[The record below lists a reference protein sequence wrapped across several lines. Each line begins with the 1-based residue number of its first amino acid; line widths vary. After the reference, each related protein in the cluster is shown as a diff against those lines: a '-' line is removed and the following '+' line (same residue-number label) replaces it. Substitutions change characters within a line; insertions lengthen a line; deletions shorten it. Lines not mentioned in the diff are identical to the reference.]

1 MKKRVV
7 AILAALGAVV
17 AAGGL
22 VYSAGWLFRAGG
34 GDGGDGGPSDGLGGE
49 VHALGRIEPAGG
61 VIGVAAPMGDRILRV
76 MVSVGQRVAVG
87 QPLAELD
94 SRELRELEGA
104 VVRAQLAEARARRLA
119 EEQAADARIR
129 AAELALEEAESHGDQ
144 IRAEREKVEALA
156 LRAEQARRDAERLA
170 ALGDEL
176 VSAQQRERQALLVRQ
191 AEAELSAA
199 RAALALAE
207 TKDRLARENAQAQLD
222 AARAAKDQA
231 LSAIP
236 VESLAA
242 QSALVDAQLRR
253 AWTPAP
259 GDGVVLKILGS
270 PGDLTGGGPIVQLAD
285 TARMVVIAEVH
296 EDSIKRI
303 RVGQAARITS
313 RALPPPYDRQDRGLT
328 GRVERIG
335 RIVASPVLRSLD
347 PFAPDDLH
355 VIEVRVA
362 LDEEGSR
369 VAARFVHMQVDVHFL
384 AEGAAAPPTG
394 AAGAAAAEG
403 EAP

>member
-1 MKKRVV
+1 MKKRIV
-7 AILAALGAVV
+7 AMLAALGAVV

-22 VYSAGWLFRAGG
+22 VYSSGWMFRSGGGAGG
-34 GDGGDGGPSDGLGGE
+34 QGDPSGASSGE

-76 MVSVGQRVAVG
+76 LAREGQRVAAG

-94 SRELRELEGA
+94 SRELRELERQ
-104 VVRAQLAEARARRLA
+104 VVRAQLTEAQARWKA
-119 EEQAADARIR
+119 EEQSAAARIR
-129 AAELALEEAESHGDQ
+129 AAELALEEAESHGEQ
-144 IRAEREKVEALA
+144 IEAEREKVEALR

-176 VSAQQRERQALLVRQ
+176 VTAQQRERQTLLVRQ
-191 AEAELSAA
+191 AEAEWSAA

-222 AARAAKDQA
+222 AARAAKDQV

-242 QSALVDAQLRR
+242 QYALVDAQLRR

-259 GDGVVLKILGS
+259 TDGVVLKILGS
-270 PGDLTGGGPIVQLAD
+270 PGDLTGGGPILQMAD
-285 TARMVVIAEVH
+285 TSRMAVIAEVH

-303 RVGQAARITS
+303 RVGQSARITS
-313 RALPPPYDRQDRGLT
+313 RALPAPYDREDRGLT

-335 RIVASPVLRSLD
+335 RIVASPALKSLN
-347 PFAPDDLH
+347 PFAADDLH

-362 LDEEGSR
+362 LDDESSR
-369 VAARFVHMQVDVHFL
+369 VAARFVAMQVDVHFL
-384 AEGAAAPPTG
+384 ADSAAAPATDD
-394 AAGAAAAEG
+394 AGASGASAAR
-403 EAP
+403 